1 MDNEKLSR
9 LLQTLAGTS
18 VRELEY
24 VDGDLR
30 IKLTRSP
37 RTCSA
42 PPAVSVTDTSAASNE
57 AAALPAGES
66 TNAKIE
72 VTAGLTGTFFRAP
85 APGQD
90 PFVSMGDTVEAGQT
104 IAVVEAMK
112 LLNTIEAERAG
123 RIVSIFPEDG
133 ASVLPDTVLF
143 AIEPLEVLH
152 V

>member
-9 LLQTLAGTS
+9 LLQTLEGTS

-24 VDGDLR
+24 ADGDLK
-30 IKLTRSP
+30 IKLTRGP

-42 PPAVSVTDTSAASNE
+42 PPAATVANTRAASDE
-57 AAALPAGES
+57 VAALPARQS
-66 TNAKIE
+66 TNAKHEI
-72 VTAGLTGTFFRAP
+72 TAGLTGTFYRAP

-90 PFVSMGDTVEAGQT
+90 PFVSIGDTVEEGQT

-123 RIVSIFPEDG
+123 TIVSIFPEDG
-133 ASVLPDTVLF
+133 ASVSPDTVLF